1 MSRIFGSFFCK
12 ILHTNEE
19 REISDQEKVVR
30 ESNVRVLTSR
40 TGLNPSSKRAS
51 LSLMASLAA
60 LRAGYERE
68 ARVIKYTKKTANKEK
83 KIMRKKILISDAVYV
98 LLQPWL
104 VYFAFG
110 DGRGR
115 IPPQARFVL
124 MALVGLMMMV
134 NLYFCE
140 ENCFQKIKKEE
151 TKENGNAWVLTLALL
166 VQSVVLVVP
175 MMIGI
180 HIKI

>member
-1 MSRIFGSFFCK
+1 
-12 ILHTNEE
+12 
-19 REISDQEKVVR
+19 
-30 ESNVRVLTSR
+30 
-40 TGLNPSSKRAS
+40 
-51 LSLMASLAA
+51 
-60 LRAGYERE
+60 
-68 ARVIKYTKKTANKEK
+68 
-83 KIMRKKILISDAVYV
+83 MRKKILVSDAVYV
-98 LLQPWL
+98 LFQLCL

-110 DGRGR
+110 DGRSR

-151 TKENGNAWVLTLALL
+151 AKENGNTWVLTLALL
-166 VQSVVLVVP
+166 VQSLVLVVP
-175 MMIGI
+175 MIIGI

>member
-1 MSRIFGSFFCK
+1 
-12 ILHTNEE
+12 
-19 REISDQEKVVR
+19 
-30 ESNVRVLTSR
+30 
-40 TGLNPSSKRAS
+40 
-51 LSLMASLAA
+51 
-60 LRAGYERE
+60 
-68 ARVIKYTKKTANKEK
+68 
-83 KIMRKKILISDAVYV
+83 MRKKMLVFNAVYV
-98 LLQPWL
+98 LFQPCL

-124 MALVGLMMMV
+124 MALVGLMIMV
-134 NLYFCE
+134 NLYFCK

-151 TKENGNAWVLTLALL
+151 AKENGNAWVLTFALL
-166 VQSVVLVVP
+166 VQSVILVVP

>member
-1 MSRIFGSFFCK
+1 
-12 ILHTNEE
+12 
-19 REISDQEKVVR
+19 
-30 ESNVRVLTSR
+30 
-40 TGLNPSSKRAS
+40 
-51 LSLMASLAA
+51 
-60 LRAGYERE
+60 
-68 ARVIKYTKKTANKEK
+68 
-83 KIMRKKILISDAVYV
+83 MRKKILISDAVYV
-98 LLQPWL
+98 LFQPCL

-110 DGRGR
+110 DGRSR

-151 TKENGNAWVLTLALL
+151 AKENGNTWVLTLALL
-166 VQSVVLVVP
+166 VQSLVLVVP
-175 MMIGI
+175 MIIGI

>member
-1 MSRIFGSFFCK
+1 
-12 ILHTNEE
+12 
-19 REISDQEKVVR
+19 
-30 ESNVRVLTSR
+30 
-40 TGLNPSSKRAS
+40 
-51 LSLMASLAA
+51 
-60 LRAGYERE
+60 
-68 ARVIKYTKKTANKEK
+68 
-83 KIMRKKILISDAVYV
+83 MRQKMLVFDAVYV

-110 DGRGR
+110 DGKDR
-115 IPPQARFVL
+115 IPPQIRFVL

-140 ENCFQKIKKEE
+140 EYCFQKMQKEE
-151 TKENGNAWVLTLALL
+151 AKENGNAWVLTFTLL
-166 VQSVVLVVP
+166 EQSVVLVVP

>member
-1 MSRIFGSFFCK
+1 MK
-12 ILHTNEE
+12 
-19 REISDQEKVVR
+19 
-30 ESNVRVLTSR
+30 
-40 TGLNPSSKRAS
+40 
-51 LSLMASLAA
+51 
-60 LRAGYERE
+60 
-68 ARVIKYTKKTANKEK
+68 
-83 KIMRKKILISDAVYV
+83 KKILVSDAVYV
-98 LLQPWL
+98 LLQPCL

-151 TKENGNAWVLTLALL
+151 AKENVTKQLLLLTNEAVRLSTVHEVRRAK
-166 VQSVVLVVP
+166 P
-175 MMIGI
+175 KG
-180 HIKI
+180 

>member
-1 MSRIFGSFFCK
+1 
-12 ILHTNEE
+12 
-19 REISDQEKVVR
+19 
-30 ESNVRVLTSR
+30 
-40 TGLNPSSKRAS
+40 
-51 LSLMASLAA
+51 
-60 LRAGYERE
+60 
-68 ARVIKYTKKTANKEK
+68 
-83 KIMRKKILISDAVYV
+83 MRKKILVSDTIYV

-110 DGRGR
+110 NGMGR

-140 ENCFQKIKKEE
+140 ENCFQKMQKEE
-151 TKENGNAWVLTLALL
+151 EKENAWVLTFALL
-166 VQSVVLVVP
+166 VQSVILVAP